1 MFTLEDRHRSSVF
14 LNLKVLFNVCHFL
27 NRETP
32 FSFFFLYSLFWGG
45 GGGVFCK
52 AEKMLKNQPTQ

>member
-14 LNLKVLFNVCHFL
+14 LNLKVSFNVCHFL

-32 FSFFFLYSLFWGG
+32 FSFFFLYSFF
-45 GGGVFCK
+45 GVGVVFSVRQRKC
-52 AEKMLKNQPTQ
+52 